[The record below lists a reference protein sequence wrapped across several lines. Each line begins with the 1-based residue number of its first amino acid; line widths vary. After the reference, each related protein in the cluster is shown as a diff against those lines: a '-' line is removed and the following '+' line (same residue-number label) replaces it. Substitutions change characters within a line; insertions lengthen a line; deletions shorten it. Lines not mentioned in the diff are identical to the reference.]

1 MAILSIFYFGLGN
14 LYLILMG
21 LLIVGGGIGFV
32 LGVIF
37 LVGDADI
44 MGNWVVY
51 ILLLIITDLKYWLY
65 CIYTIFMMIFYDIL
79 VTNLNNF

>member
-1 MAILSIFYFGLGN
+1 MAILSIFYFGVGN

-37 LVGDADI
+37 LIGEVDI

>member
-1 MAILSIFYFGLGN
+1 MAILSIFYFGVGN

-37 LVGDADI
+37 LIGEVDI

-51 ILLLIITDLKYWLY
+51 ILLLIITDLKY
-65 CIYTIFMMIFYDIL
+65 
-79 VTNLNNF
+79 